1 MLGYRAQRGFPSL
14 ETKSSRAWAR
24 LYSRV
29 YGEGFVSVFD
39 FA

>member
-1 MLGYRAQRGFPSL
+1 MLGYRAQRGSPAIA
-14 ETKSSRAWAR
+14 TKSSQAWAR